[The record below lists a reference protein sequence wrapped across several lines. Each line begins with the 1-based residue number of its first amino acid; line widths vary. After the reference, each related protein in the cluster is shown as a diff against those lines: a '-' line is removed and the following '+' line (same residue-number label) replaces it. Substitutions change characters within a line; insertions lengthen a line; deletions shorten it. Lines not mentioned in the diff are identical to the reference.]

1 MIIRWPGMRK
11 GAVAEGFH
19 DNVDLLPTIQEL
31 LQTSNVSKR
40 YHYDGVSFAETLRNG
55 KDCSKPCVVLTQCA
69 HVCQRSVRF
78 GDYIYIRTVHGGYHL
93 FPEEMLFQIKEDP
106 HEQHNLAEERPD
118 LCAQGAKMI
127 LDWDDAMMK
136 TSRYD
141 VDPMW
146 TVMREGGPE
155 HCRGQ
160 LKDYMKRLEGTPREY
175 GIELL
180 KEKYQADLE

>member
-1 MIIRWPGMRK
+1 MRK

-78 GDYIYIRTVHGGYHL
+78 GDYIYIRTVARGISSL
-93 FPEEMLFQIKEDP
+93 SEEMLF
-106 HEQHNLAEERPD
+106 RSRR
-118 LCAQGAKMI
+118 I
-127 LDWDDAMMK
+127 LMNSIIWQRKGRICVRRSEND
-136 TSRYD
+136 S
-141 VDPMW
+141 
-146 TVMREGGPE
+146 G
-155 HCRGQ
+155 
-160 LKDYMKRLEGTPREY
+160 LE
-175 GIELL
+175 
-180 KEKYQADLE
+180 